1 MMRHAPLLLA
11 FAVLVSAAAT
21 PLRAADPQRA
31 ITVNARISPPSKEI
45 DLNQPLRIEFVT
57 TPRQVENIDI
67 AAAVANAVALSG
79 TPWRML
85 GRPVVSEHEKTHT
98 ITVSFALLPR
108 RDGNMPLPQIPL
120 TWLQG
125 DSYAEFG
132 PAKVSNKVAVGGEE
146 LDPPKE
152 CVGVAGFIWGDKLAD
167 VKTTRIADNLIKD
180 EGSRVVATPQPG
192 LELIFRGGELA
203 EAVVAA
209 PGLTLDQARDS
220 FFTRWGLPQ
229 LEEPASGERPA
240 SITWIIGWTRIT
252 ATQGAG
258 DAGVRL
264 ALVREDIES
273 RQSQERVKGAVFDVL
288 EGANLK
294 QPAETDD
301 QAKERRK
308 REAEEFLKAQQAARK
323 GADGAGPAPAPAA
336 QAPASDAP
344 KNPSAPEK

>member
-1 MMRHAPLLLA
+1 MRYAPLLA
-11 FAVLVSAAAT
+11 LVAIVSIGSVQAQ
-21 PLRAADPQRA
+21 AADPQRA

-45 DLNQPLRIEFVT
+45 ALNQPLRIEFVT

-67 AAAVANAVALSG
+67 AATVANAVTLSG
-79 TPWRML
+79 TPWRLL

-98 ITVSFALLPR
+98 ITVAFALLPR
-108 RDGNMPLPQIPL
+108 KDGNMPLPQIPL
-120 TWLQG
+120 PWLQG

-132 PAKVSNKVAVGGEE
+132 PAKVSNKIAVGGEE

-167 VKTTRIADNLIKD
+167 VKTTRIADNLFKD
-180 EGSRVVATPQPG
+180 DGARVIATPQPG
-192 LELIFRGGELA
+192 LDLIFRGGELA
-203 EAVVAA
+203 EAAVAA

-229 LEEPASGERPA
+229 LEEAASADHPA
-240 SITWIIGWTRIT
+240 SITWIIGWTRIM

-264 ALVREDIES
+264 SLVREDIEA

-294 QPAETDD
+294 QPAETED

-308 REAEEFLKAQQAARK
+308 RETEDFLKAQQAARK
-323 GADGAGPAPAPAA
+323 STDGAAPAPASQAPAPAP
-336 QAPASDAP
+336 QAPAPEAP
-344 KNPSAPEK
+344 KN